1 MYDTLDK
8 SHYTALRPW
17 WLTTWCRTFVNTQPF
32 LKVPAFYYLK
42 PMTVVI
48 SLIPW
53 KSMEMNRT
61 VYKDVSEG
69 LKVKSDKTEQP
80 VQTGETA

>member
-1 MYDTLDK
+1 
-8 SHYTALRPW
+8 
-17 WLTTWCRTFVNTQPF
+17 
-32 LKVPAFYYLK
+32 
-42 PMTVVI
+42 MTVVK

-69 LKVKSDKTEQP
+69 LKLKSDKTEQP
-80 VQTGETA
+80 VQAGETAEVSQATAELHPTVFSL